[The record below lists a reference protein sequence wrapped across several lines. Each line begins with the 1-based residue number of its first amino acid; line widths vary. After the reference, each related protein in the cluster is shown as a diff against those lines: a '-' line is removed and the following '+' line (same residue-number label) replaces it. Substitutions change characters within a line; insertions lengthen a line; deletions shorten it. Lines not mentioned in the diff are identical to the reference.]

1 MGAAWCALLL
11 ACTTPWLARLSYF
24 GLFGARAEGMFKQLI
39 DAYEHAPAA
48 PSVDQL
54 LKLAS
59 HLLDG
64 GLESSSRSA
73 CCCDQSTSCAGDS
86 AAGSRTDAV
95 TACPRKLAARG
106 TAELQMQ

>member
-1 MGAAWCALLL
+1 VHLWVGAAWCALLL

-39 DAYEHAPAA
+39 DAYEHAAAA

-64 GLESSSRSA
+64 GLELVTLRVLLRSEHQLRGRL
-73 CCCDQSTSCAGDS
+73 C
-86 AAGSRTDAV
+86 RW
-95 TACPRKLAARG
+95 LAHRRRHR
-106 TAELQMQ
+106 LS

>member
-1 MGAAWCALLL
+1 MEQGGLSEIATYESGLSEIATYIRDDSTRTVHLWVGAAWCALLL

-54 LKLAS
+54 L
-59 HLLDG
+59 
-64 GLESSSRSA
+64 
-73 CCCDQSTSCAGDS
+73 T
-86 AAGSRTDAV
+86 
-95 TACPRKLAARG
+95 
-106 TAELQMQ
+106 

>member
-1 MGAAWCALLL
+1 
-11 ACTTPWLARLSYF
+11 
-24 GLFGARAEGMFKQLI
+24 MFKQLI

-95 TACPRKLAARG
+95 TACPRKLPARG
-106 TAELQMQ
+106 SRVAFFVVWIDR

>member
-1 MGAAWCALLL
+1 LWVGAAWCALLL

-54 LKLAS
+54 PAYLSKLAS

-64 GLESSSRSA
+64 GVGGLVTLRVLLRSEHQLRGRL
-73 CCCDQSTSCAGDS
+73 C
-86 AAGSRTDAV
+86 RW
-95 TACPRKLAARG
+95 LAHRRRHR
-106 TAELQMQ
+106 LS